1 MRCGAKLGLEIAI
14 DEKGGQA
21 KRIGVSSAQEQ
32 LSEKKLVLDNLKEI
46 VIGEKRLFW
55 SENYS

>member
-21 KRIGVSSAQEQ
+21 KRIGVSSA
-32 LSEKKLVLDNLKEI
+32 
-46 VIGEKRLFW
+46 
-55 SENYS
+55 